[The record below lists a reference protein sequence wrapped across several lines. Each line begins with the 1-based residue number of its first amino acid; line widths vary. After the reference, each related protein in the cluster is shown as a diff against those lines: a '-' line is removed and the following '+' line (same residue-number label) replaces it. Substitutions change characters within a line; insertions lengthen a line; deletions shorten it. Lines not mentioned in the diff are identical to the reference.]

1 MLVNIYPLPSK
12 MFQKSNQFEKRF
24 GLEPAGWEVERV
36 INRRIGPVRPF
47 ACDAETA
54 VLALAEN
61 QRIDAGY
68 TPLLEYFEALASK
81 WMKRMTDFRPS
92 QIRTVGQCSLR

>member
-1 MLVNIYPLPSK
+1 

-68 TPLLEYFEALASK
+68 TPLLEYFEAPASK